1 LFGSARPGFCADPG
15 FQIQAAVDFFQTKKD
30 EETEKRLC
38 IGANGGKNCSAAN
51 SGDQEK
57 TFLMQ
62 VMGVNT
68 PVRPGILVQ
77 RQSKEVVA
85 TPLENKEDVENE
97 EENKT
102 KGAQM
107 PENGG
112 ENGQKDY
119 NLEKPPIPVT
129 EMPSVVEKHRRPL
142 KGVTFSREGQIIAD
156 SKRQVNRHGYGGSS
170 GLRMKIRNR
179 EMAEHNG
186 NMKKESRTSGFG

>member
-1 LFGSARPGFCADPG
+1 MNFKNPADC
-15 FQIQAAVDFFQTKKD
+15 FS
-30 EETEKRLC
+30 R
-38 IGANGGKNCSAAN
+38 
-51 SGDQEK
+51 

-68 PVRPGILVQ
+68 PERPGILVQ

-112 ENGQKDY
+112 ENGQK
-119 NLEKPPIPVT
+119 V
-129 EMPSVVEKHRRPL
+129 MGFCAL
-142 KGVTFSREGQIIAD
+142 KGLSRICLTGRRSFTQLGVL
-156 SKRQVNRHGYGGSS
+156 RGGLPS
-170 GLRMKIRNR
+170 
-179 EMAEHNG
+179 
-186 NMKKESRTSGFG
+186 T

>member
-1 LFGSARPGFCADPG
+1 MSFEATAITFSIILLICFICIFLLLVVFLYKC
-15 FQIQAAVDFFQTKKD
+15 FQTKKD

-112 ENGQKDY
+112 ENGQKEDY

-142 KGVTFSREGQIIAD
+142 KGVTFSREVIVVDLG
-156 SKRQVNRHGYGGSS
+156 
-170 GLRMKIRNR
+170 
-179 EMAEHNG
+179 
-186 NMKKESRTSGFG
+186 KEYPTPQSYTRKHKERK